1 MGDQPAAVTALV
13 QQELDEGITDPA
25 RVASLGRALTEG
37 VASIRGYLD
46 ETRRQGLV
54 VGGYGAA
61 SRTASLLCSADV
73 STDDMAVIADASVPK
88 HGLSMPVNRI
98 PIVSPADLVA
108 ARPDRVLLFVP
119 DLLPEVRAALPEI
132 EANGGRWVVLDPM
145 PREIEPLA

>member
-1 MGDQPAAVTALV
+1 
-13 QQELDEGITDPA
+13 
-25 RVASLGRALTEG
+25 
-37 VASIRGYLD
+37 
-46 ETRRQGLV
+46 
-54 VGGYGAA
+54 
-61 SRTASLLCSADV
+61 V